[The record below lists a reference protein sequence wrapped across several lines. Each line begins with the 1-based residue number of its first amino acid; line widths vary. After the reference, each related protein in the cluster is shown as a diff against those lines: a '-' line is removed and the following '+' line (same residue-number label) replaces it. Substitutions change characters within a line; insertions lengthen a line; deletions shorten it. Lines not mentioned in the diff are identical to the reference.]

1 VTPTPLCARFIGVPI
16 TVYVEESRQLNG
28 VLRFSSDSI
37 ALDGEPYKQY
47 LDGICSLKR
56 YGDAKSLN
64 DLFVAAGAELKF
76 LSLGAQRFWNV
87 LLNLD
92 DEFDVVSPFT
102 KTKKP
107 YPFQS
112 ASLNV
117 VWDCMTKGDKRF
129 ILQWDTGAGK
139 TVAASL
145 IAQRLFNEGLIDKV
159 LVFCDKVKI
168 DDWVEDL
175 RRDTSLKIDKVS
187 DKLTRSKRHNFYL
200 SDDSDILVMN
210 YEKARGPSKK
220 RGQKVPNF
228 SRTDLKEVAAIIN
241 GKRTLIVL
249 DEAQKINTDKN
260 LLRAGFDYII
270 NHHSD
275 MRVLALTA
283 TPYTTSPVNIFN
295 ILEILSPHLN
305 GITTMTRD
313 QFKRQYAKDYSIMS
327 YGPWVNQLYVKEWDR
342 KKLRLLGKSHE
353 RSTHIAMKSDP
364 EIAKQFPES
373 IQKKLI
379 FDLSEEDK
387 IIYQYILK
395 MAQDRYDTEIGSVQ
409 WGYVD
414 ILRMVCNSSSSL
426 LISKSKIAEEVVNH
440 FGVDAFKIENSAK
453 YQLYEKELEELF
465 ENNQKVVMF
474 TYWTNATLFL
484 YEDALKKKFG
494 QDIPIIAHWGTGL
507 DDSEKKLRRDKFN
520 SISGPALFL
529 TSDAGQRGL
538 NLYAPYLYHIELPRM
553 YSTYKQRSERINRAD
568 SKSKGIN
575 TTWTYWST
583 AKGTVEEKVEQK
595 VILRKQEAEII
606 RGQRDSEEDME
617 DAEEIYLSPKDFLFD
632 K

>member
-1 VTPTPLCARFIGVPI
+1 MSLTIFI
-16 TVYVEESRQLNG
+16 EESRQLNG
-28 VLRFSSDSI
+28 VLRFSSDGVGLSG
-37 ALDGEPYKQY
+37 APFNQY
-47 LDGICSLKR
+47 LDSLFSLKH
-56 YGDAKSLN
+56 YGDAKLLN
-64 DLFVAAGAELKF
+64 QLFIDAGAKLKF
-76 LSLGAQRFWNV
+76 LNSSAERFWNV

-92 DEFDVVSPFT
+92 DEFKVSCPFT
-102 KTKKP
+102 QTKKL
-107 YPFQS
+107 YPFQG

-117 VWDCMTKGDKRF
+117 VWDCMTNGDRRF

-145 IAQRLFNEGLIDKV
+145 TAQRLFDEGLIDKV
-159 LVFCDKVKI
+159 LVFCEKVKI
-168 DDWVEDL
+168 DDWVDDL
-175 RRDTSLKIDKVS
+175 RRDTSLKIEKVS
-187 DKLTRSKRHNFYL
+187 DKLTRAKRHSFYL
-200 SDDSDILVMN
+200 VDDSDVLVMN
-210 YEKARGPSKK
+210 YEKVRGPSKK

-241 GKRTLIVL
+241 GKRTLVVI

-260 LLRAGFDYII
+260 LIRSGFDYII

-305 GITTMTRD
+305 GITTLTRD
-313 QFKRQYAKDYSIMS
+313 QFKRQYAKDYFVMS
-327 YGPWVNQLYVKEWDR
+327 YGPWVNELKVREWDR
-342 KKLRLLGKSHE
+342 KKLRILGKSHE

-379 FDLSEEDK
+379 FDLSDEDK
-387 IIYQYILK
+387 IIYRHILQ
-395 MAQDRYDTEIGSVQ
+395 MAQDRYSTEIGSVQ

-414 ILRMVCNSSSSL
+414 ILRMVCNTSNSL
-426 LISKSKIAEEVVNH
+426 LISKSKIAEEVVNY
-440 FGVDAFKIENSAK
+440 FGADAFKIENSAK

-484 YEDALKKKFG
+484 YEDALKKTFG
-494 QDIPIIAHWGTGL
+494 KDVPIISHWGTGL
-507 DDSEKKLRRDKFN
+507 DDYEKKLRRDNFN
-520 SISGPALFL
+520 SIDGPALFL
-529 TSDAGQRGL
+529 TSDAGEKGL

-553 YSTYKQRSERINRAD
+553 YSTFKQRSDRINRAD

-575 TTWTYWST
+575 TTWTYWAT
-583 AKGTVEEKVEQK
+583 AKGTVEEKIEQK
-595 VILRKQEAEII
+595 VILRKQEADII
-606 RGQRDSEEDME
+606 RGQRDTEEDME

-632 K
+632 KE

>member
-1 VTPTPLCARFIGVPI
+1 MPI
-16 TVYVEESRQLNG
+16 TIYVEESRQLNG

-37 ALDGEPYKQY
+37 GLNVEPFSQY
-47 LDGICSLKR
+47 LDGLFSLKH
-56 YGDAKSLN
+56 YGDAKPLN
-64 DLFVAAGAELKF
+64 QLFVSAGAELKF
-76 LSLGAQRFWNV
+76 LTEGAQRFWNV

-92 DEFDVVSPFT
+92 EVFKVDCPFT
-102 KTKKP
+102 QTKKL

-117 VWDCMTKGDKRF
+117 VWDCMTQGDRRF

-145 IAQRLFNEGLIDKV
+145 IAQKLFNEGLIDKV

-175 RRDTSLKIDKVS
+175 QRDTSLKINKVS
-187 DKLTRSKRHNFYL
+187 DKLTRVKRHSFYL
-200 SDDSDILVMN
+200 TDDSDILVMN

-220 RGQKVPNF
+220 RGQKTPNF
-228 SRTDLKEVAAIIN
+228 SRTDLKEVAALIN

-260 LLRAGFDYII
+260 LLRAGFDYIL

-305 GITTMTRD
+305 GITTLTRD
-313 QFKRQYAKDYSIMS
+313 QFKRQYAKDYFVMS
-327 YGPWVNQLYVKEWDR
+327 YGPWVNELKVREWDR

-387 IIYQYILK
+387 IIYKYILQ
-395 MAQDRYDTEIGSVQ
+395 MAQDRYSTEIGSVQ

-414 ILRMVCNSSSSL
+414 ILRMVCNTSSSL
-426 LISKSKIAEEVVNH
+426 LISKSKIAEEVVNY
-440 FGVDAFKIENSAK
+440 FGPDAFKIENSVK
-453 YQLYEKELEELF
+453 YQLYENELEKLF
-465 ENNQKVVMF
+465 ESNQKVVMF

-484 YEDALKKKFG
+484 YEDALKKRFG
-494 QDIPIIAHWGTGL
+494 KEVPIITHWGTGL
-507 DDSEKKLRRDKFN
+507 DDAEKKVRRDNFN
-520 SISGPALFL
+520 AIDGPALFL

-553 YSTYKQRSERINRAD
+553 YSTFKQRSERINRAD
-568 SKSKGIN
+568 SKSKGIE
-575 TTWTYWST
+575 TTWNYWSA

-606 RGQRDSEEDME
+606 RGQRDSDEDME
-617 DAEEIYLSPKDFLFD
+617 DAEEVYLSPKDFLFD
-632 K
+632 KE

>member
-1 VTPTPLCARFIGVPI
+1 MPI

-28 VLRFSSDSI
+28 VLRLSSDS
-37 ALDGEPYKQY
+37 LDLTSEPYNQY
-47 LDGICSLKR
+47 LDGLGSLKH
-56 YGDAKSLN
+56 YGDAKLLN
-64 DLFVAAGAELKF
+64 ELFVNAGAELNF
-76 LSLGAQRFWNV
+76 LGLGAQRFWNV
-87 LLNLD
+87 LINLD
-92 DEFDVVSPFT
+92 YEFSVVSPFT

-117 VWDCMTKGDKRF
+117 VWDCMTQGDRRF

-145 IAQRLFNEGLIDKV
+145 VAQRLFNEGLIDKV

-175 RRDTSLKIDKVS
+175 RRDTSLKIEKVS
-187 DKLTRSKRHNFYL
+187 DKLTRVKRHNFYL
-200 SDDSDILVMN
+200 TDTSDVLVMN

-228 SRTDLKEVAAIIN
+228 SRTDLKEVAALIN
-241 GKRTLIVL
+241 GKRTLVVL

-313 QFKRQYAKDYSIMS
+313 QFKKQYAKDYAIMS
-327 YGPWVNQLYVKEWDR
+327 YGPWVNQLHVKEWDR

-379 FDLSEEDK
+379 FDLSDEDK
-387 IIYQYILK
+387 IIYKHILN
-395 MAQDRYDTEIGSVQ
+395 MAQERYNTEIGSVQ

-414 ILRMVCNSSSSL
+414 ILRMVCNTSSSL
-426 LISKSKIAEEVVNH
+426 LISKSQIAEEVVNH
-440 FGVDAFKIENSAK
+440 FGVDAFKIENSVK
-453 YQLYEKELEELF
+453 YQLYEKELEALF

-484 YEDALKKKFG
+484 YEDALKKRFG
-494 QDIPIIAHWGTGL
+494 TEVPIITHWGTGL
-507 DDSEKKLRRDKFN
+507 DDSEKKIRRDKFN

-553 YSTYKQRSERINRAD
+553 YSTFKQRSERINRAD
-568 SKSKGIN
+568 SKDKGIE
-575 TTWTYWST
+575 TTWNYWST

-617 DAEEIYLSPKDFLFD
+617 DAESVYLSPKDFLFD
-632 K
+632 KE

>member
-1 VTPTPLCARFIGVPI
+1 MPI
-16 TVYVEESRQLNG
+16 TIFVEESRQLNG
-28 VLRFSSDSI
+28 VLRFSSDS
-37 ALDGEPYKQY
+37 LPLTEEPFKQY
-47 LDGICSLKR
+47 IDGIYCLKH
-56 YGDAKSLN
+56 YGDAKPLN
-64 DLFVAAGAELKF
+64 QLFIDAGAELKF
-76 LSLGAQRFWNV
+76 LSAGAERFWNV
-87 LLNLD
+87 LLNLE
-92 DEFDVVSPFT
+92 DEFNVVSPFT
-102 KTKKP
+102 QTKKP

-117 VWDCMTKGDKRF
+117 VWDCMTQGDKRF

-175 RRDTSLKIDKVS
+175 QRDTSLKIDKVS
-187 DKLTRSKRHNFYL
+187 DKLTRVKRHSFYL
-200 SDDSDILVMN
+200 TDNSDVLVMN

-228 SRTDLKEVAAIIN
+228 SRTDLKEVAALIN
-241 GKRTLIVL
+241 GKRTLVVL

-305 GITTMTRD
+305 GITTFTRD
-313 QFKRQYAKDYSIMS
+313 QFKREYAKEYVVMS
-327 YGPWVNQLYVKEWDR
+327 YGPWVNELKVREWDR
-342 KKLRLLGKSHE
+342 KKLRLLGKAHE
-353 RSTHIAMKSDP
+353 RITHIAMKSDP

-387 IIYQYILK
+387 IIYKHVLQ
-395 MAQDRYDTEIGSVQ
+395 MAQDRYSTEIGSVQ

-414 ILRMVCNSSSSL
+414 ILRMICNSSSSL
-426 LISKSKIAEEVVNH
+426 LVSKSEIAKEVVNY
-440 FGVDAFKIENSAK
+440 FGADAFKIENSAK

-484 YEDALKKKFG
+484 YEDMLKKKFG
-494 QDIPIIAHWGTGL
+494 QEVPIISHWGTGL
-507 DDSEKKLRRDKFN
+507 DDSEKKIRRDNFN
-520 SISGPALFL
+520 ATDGPALFL

-553 YSTYKQRSERINRAD
+553 YSTFKQRSDRINRAD

-583 AKGTVEEKVEQK
+583 AKNTVEEKIEQK
-595 VILRKQEAEII
+595 VILRKQEADII
-606 RGQRDSEEDME
+606 RGQRDTEEDME

-632 K
+632 KE